1 VRRPSTR
8 RISCIAAAV
17 ASSCLLLPPELSGH
31 STDDARWKLF
41 VRVPG
46 AVDVGGPRSDGRVV
60 VAGRDGLFLL
70 RSSGALAPLA
80 RGPAGYKPPRGEPY
94 IAVAT
99 TRRVPRAGCA
109 FRRDAVYALDPID
122 RPGVNVVDRTGHVHR
137 LLDLPS
143 GSFLSS
149 IAFDTVGRFG
159 YRLLVTA
166 VVANKTTLYAVDCRG
181 RTRVIARGVVR
192 LEGGSAVAPRTFGR
206 FGGWLVAVDES
217 GGGVYAF
224 DAAGHVRLVIRPR
237 APAGGDVGVETVGF
251 VPRGFGRGGI
261 AYLAD
266 LGAPGSPTQGSDSVL
281 SLSGGALARA
291 RVAPGDLLVATEAS
305 GVTFAVRCRRR
316 CEARRIGRAL
326 DATHGEGHIAFA
338 RR

>member
-1 VRRPSTR
+1 VRKPSTR
-8 RISCIAAAV
+8 RVSGIAAAV
-17 ASSCLLLPPELSGH
+17 LFCLLLPAELSGH

-70 RSSGALAPLA
+70 RSSGALALFA
-80 RGPAGYKPPRGEPY
+80 RGPSGYSPPRGEAY
-94 IAVAT
+94 IAVAP
-99 TRRVPRAGCA
+99 TRRVPRARCS
-109 FRRDAVYALDPID
+109 FRRGDVYALDPID
-122 RPGVNVVDRTGHVHR
+122 RPGVNVINRAGHVHR

-159 YRLLVTA
+159 YQLLVTA
-166 VVANKTTLYAVDCRG
+166 VVSNKTTLFAVDCRG
-181 RTRVIARGVVR
+181 RARVIARGVVR
-192 LEGGSAVAPRTFGR
+192 VEGGSAVAPRTFGR
-206 FGGWLVAVDES
+206 FGGRLVAVGES
-217 GGGVYAF
+217 GGGIYAF
-224 DAAGHVRLVIRPR
+224 DAAGHVQLVARPPT
-237 APAGGDVGVETVGF
+237 PAGGDIGVESVGF
-251 VPRGFGRGGI
+251 VPRGFGRRGV

-266 LGAPGSPTQGSDSVL
+266 LGAPGSPTQGSDHVL
-281 SLSGGALARA
+281 SLSGGELVRA
-291 RVAPGDLLVATEAS
+291 HVAPGDLLVATEAD

-326 DATHGEGHIAFA
+326 SVTHGEGHIAFA
-338 RR
+338 R

>member
-1 VRRPSTR
+1 M
-8 RISCIAAAV
+8 
-17 ASSCLLLPPELSGH
+17 SSCLLLPPALSGR

-70 RSSGALAPLA
+70 RSSGTLAPFA
-80 RGPAGYKPPRGEPY
+80 RGPAGYKPPRGEAY
-94 IAVAT
+94 VAVAP
-99 TRRVPRAGCA
+99 TRRIPRARCS
-109 FRRDAVYALDPID
+109 FRRGDVYALDPID
-122 RPGVNVVDRTGHVHR
+122 RPGVNVINRAGHVHR

-166 VVANKTTLYAVDCRG
+166 VVSNKTTLFAVDCRG
-181 RTRVIARGVVR
+181 RARVIARGVVR
-192 LEGGSAVAPRTFGR
+192 VEGGSAVAPRTFGR
-206 FGGWLVAVDES
+206 FGGRLVAVDES
-217 GGGVYAF
+217 GGGIYAF
-224 DAAGHVRLVIRPR
+224 DAAGHVRLVARPPT
-237 APAGGDVGVETVGF
+237 PAGGDIGVESVGF
-251 VPRGFGRGGI
+251 VPRGFGRRGV

-266 LGAPGSPTQGSDSVL
+266 FGAPGSPTQGSDSVL
-281 SLSGGALARA
+281 SLSGSELVRA
-291 RVAPGDLLVATEAS
+291 HVAPGDLLVATEAG

-326 DATHGEGHIAFA
+326 PATHAEGHIAFA
-338 RR
+338 Q